1 MKHKILSR
9 LIDGRTLERLP
20 RTAKRL
26 LMLSADIIM
35 IPLAL
40 WSAFSLRLGTVTPDL
55 TLFWWMVPLAPLL
68 SIPIFIKLGLYHA
81 VVRFMGT
88 HAIYAVLKG
97 VTLSTLL
104 LATVVLLSG
113 VQGVPRSVFLIYWGV
128 AVFYIG
134 GSRFLMRSYFYAL
147 TKPRKTENI
156 YAIYGA
162 GQSGIQL
169 SNYLIHSNDAI
180 PVVFIDDNKSLKGSL
195 IHGLKVYPPS
205 MLPSLVE
212 EYGISQVLL
221 AMPSITRARRR
232 AIVQELESLSV
243 HVKTIPDM
251 ADLVS
256 GDAEV
261 NELREVEIEDV
272 LGRDQV
278 TLNSELLES
287 CIKNK
292 NILVTGAGGSIGSE
306 LCRQIIRLQPK
317 YLILFE
323 VSEYALYK
331 IEHELRSII
340 EGRNNKTTI
349 IPLLGT
355 VQSLNDLQYILK
367 TYKINTIYHAAAYKH
382 VPLVE
387 HNIIEGI
394 RNNIFGTLNTA
405 LAALNEDVET
415 FVLISTDKAVR
426 PTNIMGV
433 SKRFAELILQA
444 LAFKQNENLDKI
456 DENISSSSGNS
467 EKNNI
472 NKKIRFC
479 MVRFGNVLGSS
490 GSVVPLFREQIRKG
504 GPVTVTHPD
513 IIRYFMTIPE
523 AAQLVLQAGS
533 MGENGEV
540 FVLDMGEPVK
550 IFDLAKRMI
559 HLSGLTLKD
568 EFNMDGDIE
577 VKVTGLRPGEKLYE
591 ELLIGENATGTQHP
605 RIMRAEESFIP
616 YEDLHKIIVELEKSI
631 EVNNVKR
638 VIEILTETINEY
650 TPETDIKDHL
660 WTNNQTN
667 NPLGNDNI
675 KQHNVIE
682 LSNKHKKE

>member
-1 MKHKILSR
+1 MKHKILSK
-9 LIDGRTLERLP
+9 LMDGRTIERLP
-20 RTAKRL
+20 RAAKRL

-40 WSAFSLRLGTVTPDL
+40 WSAFSLRLGTTTPDL
-55 TLFWWMVPLAPLL
+55 TLFWWMFPLAPLL

-81 VVRFMGT
+81 VVRFMGA
-88 HAIYAVLKG
+88 HAMYAVLKG

-128 AVFYIG
+128 AVLYIG

-147 TKPRKTENI
+147 TRPRKTENI

-169 SNYLIHSNDAI
+169 SNYLIHSADAI
-180 PVVFIDDNKSLKGSL
+180 PVVFIDDNKSLQGSL
-195 IHGLKVYPPS
+195 IHGVKVFPSS
-205 MLPSLVE
+205 MLPNLIE
-212 EYGISQVLL
+212 EFGISQVLL
-221 AMPSITRARRR
+221 AMPSITRTRRR

-243 HVKTIPDM
+243 HVRTIPDM

-256 GDAEV
+256 GSAKV
-261 NELREVEIEDV
+261 NELREVEIEDL

-278 TLNSELLES
+278 APNAELLES

-306 LCRQIIRLQPK
+306 LCRQIIKLQPQCI
-317 YLILFE
+317 ILFE

-331 IEHELRSII
+331 IDYELRTIV
-340 EGRNNKTTI
+340 EGVDNKATI

-355 VQSLNDLQYILK
+355 VQSRKDLQYILR
-367 TYKINTIYHAAAYKH
+367 TYSVDTIYHAAAYKH

-394 RNNIFGTLNTA
+394 RNNIFGTLNA
-405 LAALNEDVET
+405 SQAAAEENVET

-426 PTNIMGV
+426 PTNIMGA

-444 LAFKQNENLDKI
+444 LARRQNENISNDK
-456 DENISSSSGNS
+456 
-467 EKNNI
+467 

-490 GSVVPLFREQIRKG
+490 GSVVPLFREQIQKG

-550 IFDLAKRMI
+550 IYDLAKRMI

-568 EFNMDGDIE
+568 EFNVDGDIDI
-577 VKVTGLRPGEKLYE
+577 KVTGLRPGEKLYE

-605 RIMRAEESFIP
+605 RIMRAEESYIP
-616 YEDLHKIIVELEKSI
+616 YENLHKIILELEKSI
-631 EVNNVKR
+631 EVNDVMR
-638 VIEILTETINEY
+638 IVAIMTDTISEY
-650 TPETDIKDHL
+650 TPEADIKDHL
-660 WTNNQTN
+660 WISNKE
-667 NPLGNDNI
+667 NI
-675 KQHNVIE
+675 LSGLEDSNYHNIIE
-682 LSNKHKKE
+682 LSSKNNEKE

>member
-9 LIDGRTLERLP
+9 LIDGRALERLP
-20 RTAKRL
+20 RSAKRL
-26 LMLSADIIM
+26 LMLTADLIM

-40 WSAFSLRLGTVTPDL
+40 WSAFSLRLGTFTPDL
-55 TLFWWMVPLAPLL
+55 SLFWWMFPLAPLL

-81 VVRFMGT
+81 VVRFMGA
-88 HAIYAVLKG
+88 HAMYAVLKG

-128 AVFYIG
+128 AVLYIG

-147 TKPRKTENI
+147 TKPRKTDNI

-180 PVVFIDDNKSLKGSL
+180 PVVFIDDNKSLQGSL
-195 IHGLKVYPPS
+195 IHGVKIFPSS
-205 MLPSLVE
+205 MLPELIE

-221 AMPSITRARRR
+221 AMPSITRTRRR
-232 AIVQELESLSV
+232 AIVQDLESLSV
-243 HVKTIPDM
+243 HVRTIPDM

-256 GDAEV
+256 GEAKV
-261 NELREVEIEDV
+261 NELREVEIEDL

-278 TLNSELLES
+278 APNAELLES

-306 LCRQIIRLQPK
+306 LCRQIIKLEPQF
-317 YLILFE
+317 LILFE

-331 IEHELRSII
+331 IEHDLRTIKDGGQS
-340 EGRNNKTTI
+340 KTTI

-355 VQSLNDLQYILK
+355 IQNRKDLQYIFR
-367 TYKINTIYHAAAYKH
+367 TYKIDTIYHAAAYKH

-387 HNIIEGI
+387 HNIIEGV
-394 RNNIFGTLNTA
+394 RNNIFGTLNA
-405 LAALNEDVET
+405 AIAALNENVET
-415 FVLISTDKAVR
+415 FVLVSTDKAVR
-426 PTNIMGV
+426 PTNIMGA

-444 LAFKQNENLDKI
+444 LALKQIEHVENK
-456 DENISSSSGNS
+456 
-467 EKNNI
+467 NI
-472 NKKIRFC
+472 NKKIQFC

-490 GSVVPLFREQIRKG
+490 GSVVPLFREQIQKG
-504 GPVTVTHPD
+504 GPVTVTHSD

-533 MGENGEV
+533 MGSNGEV

-550 IFDLAKRMI
+550 IFDLARRMI

-568 EFNMDGDIE
+568 ETNVDGDIE
-577 VKVTGLRPGEKLYE
+577 IKVTGLRPGEKLYE

-605 RIMRAEESFIP
+605 RIMRAEESYIP
-616 YEDLHKIIVELEKSI
+616 YEKLQTIILELDGAI
-631 EVNNVKR
+631 EDNNVKR
-638 VIEILTETINEY
+638 IITILTDTISEY
-650 TPETDIKDHL
+650 TPEADIKDHL
-660 WTNNQTN
+660 WTNNQANKTAKIA
-667 NPLGNDNI
+667 DI
-675 KQHNVIE
+675 KQHNVIA
-682 LSNKHKKE
+682 LSSKNNEKE

>member
-20 RTAKRL
+20 RSAKRL
-26 LMLSADIIM
+26 LMLTADIII

-40 WSAFSLRLGTVTPDL
+40 WSAFSLRLGTTTPDL
-55 TLFWWMVPLAPLL
+55 SSFWWMFPLAPLL
-68 SIPIFIKLGLYHA
+68 SVPIFIKLGLYHA
-81 VVRFMGT
+81 VVRFMGA
-88 HAIYAVLKG
+88 HAMYAVLKG

-128 AVFYIG
+128 AVLYIG

-147 TKPRKTENI
+147 TRPRKTENI

-169 SNYLIHSNDAI
+169 SNYLIHSADAI
-180 PVVFIDDNKSLKGSL
+180 PVVFIDDNKSLQGSL
-195 IHGLKVYPPS
+195 IHGVKVYPPS
-205 MLPSLVE
+205 MLPSLIE
-212 EYGISQVLL
+212 EFGISQVLL

-232 AIVQELESLSV
+232 AIVQELEPLSV
-243 HVKTIPDM
+243 HVRTIPDM

-256 GDAEV
+256 GNAKV
-261 NELREVEIEDV
+261 NELREVEIEDL

-278 TLNSELLES
+278 TPNAKLLEA

-306 LCRQIIRLQPK
+306 LCRQIIKLQPN

-331 IEHELRSII
+331 IEYELGSII
-340 EGRNNKTTI
+340 EGGLNNTTI

-355 VQSLNDLQYILK
+355 VQSRKDLQYILR
-367 TYKINTIYHAAAYKH
+367 TYKIDTIYHAAAYKH

-387 HNIIEGI
+387 HNIIEGV
-394 RNNIFGTLNTA
+394 RNNIFGTLNA
-405 LAALNEDVET
+405 AIAALNENVET

-426 PTNIMGV
+426 PTNIMGA
-433 SKRFAELILQA
+433 SKRFSELILQA
-444 LAFKQNENLDKI
+444 LAFKQNENSD
-456 DENISSSSGNS
+456 N
-467 EKNNI
+467 KNK
-472 NKKIRFC
+472 NKNTQFC

-490 GSVVPLFREQIRKG
+490 GSVVPLFRQQIQKG

-540 FVLDMGEPVK
+540 FVLDMGEPIK
-550 IFDLAKRMI
+550 IYDLAKRMI

-577 VKVTGLRPGEKLYE
+577 IKVTGLRPGEKLYE

-616 YEDLHKIIVELEKSI
+616 YENLNKIIMELESSI
-631 EVNNVKR
+631 EKNDVERIIK
-638 VIEILTETINEY
+638 ILTNTISEY
-650 TPETDIKDHL
+650 TPEIDIKDHL

-667 NPLGNDNI
+667 NSLGTDDV

-682 LSNKHKKE
+682 LNNKHKKE

>member
-1 MKHKILSR
+1 MKNKILSG
-9 LIDGRTLERLP
+9 LIEGRTLDRLP
-20 RTAKRL
+20 RSVKRL

-40 WSAFSLRLGTVTPDL
+40 WSAFSLRLGTTTTDL
-55 TLFWWMVPLAPLL
+55 TLFWWIFPLAPLL

-81 VVRFMGT
+81 VVRFMGA
-88 HAIYAVLKG
+88 HAMYAVLKG

-113 VQGVPRSVFLIYWGV
+113 VQGVPRSVFIIYWGV
-128 AVFYIG
+128 AVLYIG

-147 TKPRKTENI
+147 TRPRNTENI

-162 GQSGIQL
+162 GKSGIQL
-169 SNYLIHSNDAI
+169 SNYLIHSADAI
-180 PVVFIDDNKSLKGSL
+180 PVVFIDDNKSLQGSL
-195 IHGLKVYPPS
+195 IHGVKVFPS
-205 MLPSLVE
+205 SMFPSLIE
-212 EYGISQVLL
+212 EFGISQVLL

-232 AIVQELESLSV
+232 AIVQKLEPLSV
-243 HVKTIPDM
+243 HVRTIPDM
-251 ADLVS
+251 ADIVS
-256 GDAEV
+256 GSAKV
-261 NELREVEIEDV
+261 NELREVEIEDL

-278 TLNSELLES
+278 APNTELLES

-306 LCRQIIRLQPK
+306 LCRQIIKLQPQC
-317 YLILFE
+317 LILFE
-323 VSEYALYK
+323 MSEYALYK
-331 IEHELRSII
+331 IEYELRPIVESWL
-340 EGRNNKTTI
+340 NKTTI

-355 VQSLNDLQYILK
+355 VQSREDLQYILR
-367 TYKINTIYHAAAYKH
+367 TYSVDTIYHAAAYKH

-394 RNNIFGTLNTA
+394 RNNIFGTLNAA
-405 LAALNEDVET
+405 LAALNENVET

-426 PTNIMGV
+426 PTNIMGA

-444 LAFKQNENLDKI
+444 LARKQNEHI
-456 DENISSSSGNS
+456 G
-467 EKNNI
+467 NNI
-472 NKKIRFC
+472 NKKIQFC

-490 GSVVPLFREQIRKG
+490 GSVVPLFREQIKKG

-533 MGENGEV
+533 MGKDGEV

-550 IFDLAKRMI
+550 IFDLARRMI

-577 VKVTGLRPGEKLYE
+577 IKVTGLRPGEKLYE

-616 YEDLHKIIVELEKSI
+616 YEDLHKIIVELESLII
-631 EVNNVKR
+631 ENDVKR
-638 VIEILTETINEY
+638 IIEILTETINEY

-660 WTNNQTN
+660 WINNQTN
-667 NPLGNDNI
+667 NPLGSDNV